1 MERVRGGLSPRHK
14 QVIAAGALIGVFGAP
29 FLLLEAPSVHRAEAV
44 AVAPEPVAPRA
55 PAAEINVDRN
65 DSSDTSNAT
74 ITNSIAPRETPS
86 DDEAPRTQHE
96 QEEQRLKSAVA
107 RRAQLAHLHPGI
119 VKSRYGAR
127 ARVAARHTTKFQCLV
142 DWLDDEGFRIVAMT
156 GYAQRAF
163 GGSLHPIGAAI
174 DIDQSRRNY
183 LTRGK
188 RFPEGVNEAASR
200 CGLLH
205 GDRTVWKRHPD
216 YGHFQVAGVSR
227 GWHRRRAPQQ
237 PSQIVGIS
245 KSVFGRHNAQAAQR
259 SGRTVRTSGVAAT
272 SINSAQDVK

>member
-1 MERVRGGLSPRHK
+1 
-14 QVIAAGALIGVFGAP
+14 VIAASALVGVIGAP
-29 FLLLEAPSVHRAEAV
+29 ILLLEAPSVHRAEAV
-44 AVAPEPVAPRA
+44 AVAPEPPATRA
-55 PAAEINVDRN
+55 PAADINVDRS
-65 DSSDTSNAT
+65 DSSVSDNAT
-74 ITNSIAPRETPS
+74 ITNSIEPRETPN
-86 DDEAPRTQHE
+86 DDEAQQQPHE

-142 DWLDDEGFRIVAMT
+142 DWLDDQGFKIVAMT

-163 GGSLHPIGAAI
+163 GGSLHPLGAAI

-188 RFPEGVNEAASR
+188 RFPDGVNDAASN

-205 GDRTVWKRHPD
+205 ADRTVWKRHPD

-227 GWHRRRAPQQ
+227 GWYRRRGPQQ

-245 KSVFGRHNAQAAQR
+245 NSTFGRHGAQSAERA
-259 SGRTVRTSGVAAT
+259 GRAIRTSGVVAT
-272 SINSAQDVK
+272 PISNAQDVK

>member
-1 MERVRGGLSPRHK
+1 
-14 QVIAAGALIGVFGAP
+14 VIAASALIGVFGVP
-29 FLLLEAPSVHRAEAV
+29 FLLLEAPTVHRAEAV
-44 AVAPEPVAPRA
+44 AVAPEPVDTRRPG
-55 PAAEINVDRN
+55 AEINVDRN
-65 DSSDTSNAT
+65 DSAATSNAT
-74 ITNSIAPRETPS
+74 ITGSIDPRDIPNDDDAQRMPSEETK
-86 DDEAPRTQHE
+86 
-96 QEEQRLKSAVA
+96 RLNLAVA
-107 RRAQLAHLHPGI
+107 RRAHLAHLHPGI

-127 ARVAARHTTKFQCLV
+127 ARVAARHTIRFQCLV
-142 DWLDDEGFRIVAMT
+142 DWLDDEGFKIVAMT

-163 GGSLHPIGAAI
+163 GGSLHPIGSAL

-188 RFPEGVNEAASR
+188 RFPDGVNEAASR

-216 YGHFQVAGVSR
+216 YGHFQVAGISR

-245 KSVFGRHNAQAAQR
+245 NSVFGRHSAQAAER
-259 SGRTVRTSGVAAT
+259 SGRAIRTSGVVAT
-272 SINSAQDVK
+272 PVNSAQDVK